1 MSEGKRKLEPSNL
14 VDDYS
19 DLCDTLKDKY
29 KMTDGDWKI
38 LLDSGMA
45 LYKHSPD
52 RPSYRPDRPPYRPP
66 GWSATS
72 EERFQRWR
80 ALREDMRRHADAYL
94 DAVNRMAE
102 AHAETRERPQDRS

>member
-1 MSEGKRKLEPSNL
+1 MSERKRKLEPAKPNL

-38 LLDSGMA
+38 LLESGMA
-45 LYKHSPD
+45 LYKYSPD
-52 RPSYRPDRPPYRPP
+52 RPSYPPP
-66 GWSATS
+66 GWSGTS
-72 EERFQRWR
+72 EERFQHFR

-94 DAVNRMAE
+94 DSLRRMADPL
-102 AHAETRERPQDRS
+102 AETRARPQDRS